1 MAEDIRKL
9 ERLVI
14 KENEPARKQ
23 GQHISFVGQEHL
35 ASRVIQTVFRDIT
48 LQLKELLMVYTETP
62 SRILSFKIM
71 RSTTLKL

>member
-1 MAEDIRKL
+1 M
-9 ERLVI
+9 I

-23 GQHISFVGQEHL
+23 GLHTSFVGQEHL

-48 LQLKELLMVYTETP
+48 LQLKELLMVYSETP

-71 RSTTLKL
+71 RPIALKL